1 MAVGGPIISRTKA
14 PLSETVILMLLV
26 QPVATVALIPFIG
39 VDAQGWWLAPFLI
52 IDGFAWGAAF
62 SILVSMLLQDV
73 PKALSG
79 VAGGTQTAARLLFGA
94 VGGAVFTSVLLG
106 SASAQ
111 MESVD
116 ESDLTAQEQTQLAQ
130 LYQLSAQMN
139 VPTTDP
145 DGETVNAKRQDAAF
159 AEVIGETKQGM
170 VWGMRLAVLG
180 AAFFSLLGLFAGL
193 RLTKPEENQTGS
205 PERSEA

>member
-14 PLSETVILMLLV
+14 PGRETVILMLLV

-94 VGGAVFTSVLLG
+94 VGGAVLTSVLLG

-130 LYQLSAQMN
+130 LYQLSA
-139 VPTTDP
+139 
-145 DGETVNAKRQDAAF
+145 
-159 AEVIGETKQGM
+159 
-170 VWGMRLAVLG
+170 
-180 AAFFSLLGLFAGL
+180 
-193 RLTKPEENQTGS
+193 
-205 PERSEA
+205 